1 MFADDTDR
9 RRSTQSAATRRHED
23 DGPHVKAPAAR
34 LALMCAKRSPA
45 LPHIHSAMLRVRPSL
60 CRAPTQIHRINRRAD
75 RPQPPPPW
83 RDAMPRFS
91 TILSVAALPVLLAAN
106 VAVRLTVAP
115 HFRSALT
122 EPGET
127 ARKARRVAAVRV
139 VDTVRGS
146 SPNAA
151 TPPWPFAHPLAG
163 RGGPR
168 TALPCSTLPPTPSSY
183 YTRFPHYLSP
193 SSLAA
198 SLPPCAQQSWRARL
212 LPACS
217 PSPPPTSPP
226 RPPPSP
232 LCCCAGA
239 KGDRGHAG
247 GRPARGRKGGRRWG
261 GGGDDD
267 GAGGSMRRTAA
278 CARGVRLRLAL
289 LMLPPPLPSPPLSS
303 PPLPSPP
310 HPSPPLPSP
319 PLPSPPLPSL
329 PLPSPPLPSSRL
341 PSASHRLHYEC
352 AARPPLHGA
361 RCSLRMP
368 CVPCASRAT
377 AGAPLAGATALA
389 PAPLQCRAVQ
399 GASLHLPCSTLLR
412 SCHGPPCSLLHHSCT
427 PPFPAPSTILPRLA
441 HSCQLSPPFPLPF
454 PPPFWPLLRC
464 SLLSH
469 GSLPPRPYN
478 VNLPT
483 PFPPAIRLPIFILV
497 FSPSPHSMR
506 LPLLGAVA
514 PCPCIPCMCAHPAP
528 CPPTPAPSPSC
539 ALPLTPALLSAL
551 SLPFPLPF
559 LPLFLPR
566 PGPSPLPS
574 PPCAIDP
581 PSHLCSAPHST
592 WAHVPLGHL
601 LLRTPPALLASLLSP
616 VASAMHHLHPS
627 ARTLANAAARHA
639 RAPPPPPAPT
649 RHRPPAP
656 QQPPG
661 DVRTGECMGKER
673 WEGTWTVASPKGRR
687 ALHSDQQHEGEK
699 ARDVQGMHCHVLP
712 RAACQVSAAF
722 MPAPAPPCTSHRC
735 SLCHHCHPP
744 ASPALPVPIP
754 LCSCALPL
762 CSPACVAVCTS
773 RAAQASRERR
783 ERQEVSAVLVV
794 AGMPRLPHTEG
805 AAAYHEQIW
814 LRPADQ
820 GTSAR

>member
-1 MFADDTDR
+1 MAVCPPV
-9 RRSTQSAATRRHED
+9 S
-23 DGPHVKAPAAR
+23 GP
-34 LALMCAKRSPA
+34 
-45 LPHIHSAMLRVRPSL
+45 
-60 CRAPTQIHRINRRAD
+60 
-75 RPQPPPPW
+75 
-83 RDAMPRFS
+83 
-91 TILSVAALPVLLAAN
+91 
-106 VAVRLTVAP
+106 
-115 HFRSALT
+115 
-122 EPGET
+122 
-127 ARKARRVAAVRV
+127 
-139 VDTVRGS
+139 
-146 SPNAA
+146 
-151 TPPWPFAHPLAG
+151 
-163 RGGPR
+163 
-168 TALPCSTLPPTPSSY
+168 
-183 YTRFPHYLSP
+183 
-193 SSLAA
+193 
-198 SLPPCAQQSWRARL
+198 
-212 LPACS
+212 
-217 PSPPPTSPP
+217 
-226 RPPPSP
+226 
-232 LCCCAGA
+232 
-239 KGDRGHAG
+239 
-247 GRPARGRKGGRRWG
+247 
-261 GGGDDD
+261 
-267 GAGGSMRRTAA
+267 GGSPYCTP
-278 CARGVRLRLAL
+278 L
-289 LMLPPPLPSPPLSS
+289 LNF
-303 PPLPSPP
+303 PP
-310 HPSPPLPSP
+310 HPL
-319 PLPSPPLPSL
+319 LLLHALPSL
-329 PLPSPPLPSSRL
+329 PLPFLPRCIPSAVRAAVMAGAPAARVQPVTATNVSPPPAPKPPLLLRRRKGGQGSRWGATCVRQKG
-341 PSASHRLHYEC
+341 ASHRLHYEC

-399 GASLHLPCSTLLR
+399 GASLHLPCRFVGDSLDGAREWGGVRGVTLLR

-483 PFPPAIRLPIFILV
+483 PFPPAIRLPMFILV

-551 SLPFPLPF
+551 SLPFPPPF

-574 PPCAIDP
+574 PPCAIDSP
-581 PSHLCSAPHST
+581 AHLSSAPHST

-639 RAPPPPPAPT
+639 RAPPPPAPT

-661 DVRTGECMGKER
+661 DVRTGECMGKEG
-673 WEGTWTVASPKGRR
+673 WEGRCAGGGGAGGQHGLWRHQRGGVHCTVTSSTRGRR
-687 ALHSDQQHEGEK
+687 PGTCK
-699 ARDVQGMHCHVLP
+699 ACTATFCLVLP
-712 RAACQVSAAF
+712 ARCAAVVCAW
-722 MPAPAPPCTSHRC
+722 
-735 SLCHHCHPP
+735 
-744 ASPALPVPIP
+744 SPAHTFSTFAPISYEPWFICISPILPPMEAH
-754 LCSCALPL
+754 L
-762 CSPACVAVCTS
+762 
-773 RAAQASRERR
+773 
-783 ERQEVSAVLVV
+783 
-794 AGMPRLPHTEG
+794 
-805 AAAYHEQIW
+805 
-814 LRPADQ
+814 
-820 GTSAR
+820 